1 MSEMREIRIPADL
14 CVAAQQKFGHN
25 FANVDELVIF
35 VLQELLSGDSTK
47 LDLAD
52 QQIVEERLRD
62 LGYI

>member
-1 MSEMREIRIPADL
+1 MSEMREIRVPADL
-14 CVAAQQKFGHN
+14 CAAAEQKFGHN
-25 FANVDELVIF
+25 FANLDELVIF
-35 VLQELLSGDSTK
+35 VLQELLHGDRAS